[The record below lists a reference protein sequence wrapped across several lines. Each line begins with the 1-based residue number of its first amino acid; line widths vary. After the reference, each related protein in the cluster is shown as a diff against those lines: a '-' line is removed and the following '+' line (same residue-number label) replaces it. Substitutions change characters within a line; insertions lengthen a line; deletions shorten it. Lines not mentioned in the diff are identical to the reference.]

1 MHRRTVKLIS
11 DDQFK
16 LALDD
21 DSVQNTRY
29 LVLFL
34 LWYVKINLL

>member
-1 MHRRTVKLIS
+1 MS
-11 DDQFK
+11 DDQIK